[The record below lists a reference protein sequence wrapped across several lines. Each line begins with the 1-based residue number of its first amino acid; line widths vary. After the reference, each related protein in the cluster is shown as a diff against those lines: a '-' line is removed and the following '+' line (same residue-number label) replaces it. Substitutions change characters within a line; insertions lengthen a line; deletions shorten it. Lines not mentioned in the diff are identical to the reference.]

1 MDTGAHDFAMAFRV
15 ADIRAAE
22 RQVIETLP
30 AGALMDRAAMA
41 LAVVCATVLRQ
52 RAGGVYGRRTVLL
65 VGEGNNGG
73 DALLA
78 GAELQRRGVHVVG
91 VLVGT
96 RAHDRGLAALRAA
109 GGRTVSGSGASG
121 RSNAAAAIA
130 QADVVLDGIV
140 GVGGRPGLTDRA
152 AELVEAIPP
161 TATVVAV
168 DLPSG
173 VDPDSGELNGPYVRA
188 DITVSFGALKPCLL
202 LPPAAHAAGEVM
214 DVRVG
219 IETCLPAT
227 GDVRRLTDKGIA
239 RTWPV
244 PSFAGH
250 KYTRGVLGV
259 VAGSDAYPG
268 AAVLAVG
275 GAQRAGVGIVRFIGP
290 RHVTNHV
297 LQAFPEAVPGM
308 GRVQAWLLGSGV
320 ESDAQQDAAIA
331 EALGSGLPCVVD
343 AGALSECVQQRSSGV
358 RPAPA
363 NSILLTPH
371 AGEAARVLN
380 QVGVEVQRSDVESR
394 PAFYARLM
402 AKLTDSTVLLKGPTT
417 LVASP
422 DGDLFSQNDGTPWHA
437 TAGSGDVLAGI
448 AGALMAQGVDAPLAG
463 AMAAY
468 IHGVAGARASTGGP
482 IAAGDIA
489 KATPTAIADLLN
501 AHQRPRGSHQR

>member
-1 MDTGAHDFAMAFRV
+1 MDRSGRDFEMAFRV

-22 RQVIETLP
+22 RQVLATLP
-30 AGALMDRAAMA
+30 AGALMDRAARA
-41 LAVVCATVLRQ
+41 LAVLCAKVLHQ
-52 RAGGVYGRRTVLL
+52 RTGGVYGRRVVLL

-91 VLVGT
+91 VLAGT
-96 RAHDRGLAALRAA
+96 RAHERGLTALRAA
-109 GGRTVSGSGASG
+109 GGRTVSGGEALG
-121 RSNAAAAIA
+121 RSDAAAAIA

-140 GVGGRPGLTDRA
+140 GIGGRPGLTDRA
-152 AELVEAIPP
+152 AELVQAIGP
-161 TATVVAV
+161 TTTVVAV

-173 VDPDSGELNGPYVRA
+173 VEPDSGELNGSYVRA

-202 LPPAAHAAGEVM
+202 LPPAAHAAGEV
-214 DVRVG
+214 VSVSVG
-219 IETCLPAT
+219 IEKCLPAT
-227 GDVRRLTDKGIA
+227 EDVRRLTDKGVA

-290 RHVTNHV
+290 RHVTDHV

-320 ESDAQQDAAIA
+320 ESDAQQDAAIV
-331 EALGSGLPCVVD
+331 EALASGQPCVID
-343 AGALSECVQQRSSGV
+343 AGALNECVRQRSGGV

-363 NSILLTPH
+363 KSILLTPH

-380 QVGVEVQRSDVESR
+380 QVGVQVQRGDVESR

-402 AKLTDSTVLLKGPTT
+402 AQLTDTTVLLKGPTT

-422 DGDLFSQNDGTPWHA
+422 DGHLLSQNNGTPWHA

-448 AGALMAQGVDAPLAG
+448 AGALMAQGVDAPVAG

-468 IHGVAGARASTGGP
+468 VHGVAGARASTKGP

-489 KATPTAIADLLN
+489 NATAPAIAELLRTYRR
-501 AHQRPRGSHQR
+501 AV